1 LIQERERLKTDFPN
15 ADFKD
20 EEYLKELLA
29 NNEEHNVSDDDGI
42 PDALCRQRNRRKFY
56 SVNKE
61 NESSQDGEM
70 TSAETEVES

>member
-1 LIQERERLKTDFPN
+1 MIQERERLKKDFPN

-20 EEYLKELLA
+20 EEYLKKLLA
-29 NNEEHNVSDDDGI
+29 KNGEPVSDDDAI

-61 NESSQDGEM
+61 TESSQDGEM
-70 TSAETEVES
+70 TSIEMEVES